1 MVPSLAGR
9 RGALEMKGDD
19 SRNENVAGCPTCP
32 RRSSDP
38 RLVAAV
44 KKLHQSL
51 STPGNVDGD
60 MKSTYSGCVL
70 GLVTLAAGFVACG
83 GGGETS
89 TSSTSGG
96 GGATSTTGT
105 STSAATGAGGDP
117 ATSTSTGA
125 GSGTST
131 ASSTGTGMT
140 ASGYCTKP
148 CGTVLECCP
157 AGSMGCPSNMYPNNY
172 KCDKNACR
180 APQCATTADCAMQD
194 PTQDCLALSGFNT
207 CGNTCSSDGQCTAP
221 ATCSGVDD
229 NGKKYCL
236 SSGGGGC
243 ADDVACGGFGKCV
256 NKVCVCQKDADCTK
270 PGFTK
275 CAL

>member
-1 MVPSLAGR
+1 M
-9 RGALEMKGDD
+9 
-19 SRNENVAGCPTCP
+19 
-32 RRSSDP
+32 
-38 RLVAAV
+38 
-44 KKLHQSL
+44 
-51 STPGNVDGD
+51 TP
-60 MKSTYSGCVL
+60 
-70 GLVTLAAGFVACG
+70 
-83 GGGETS
+83 
-89 TSSTSGG
+89 
-96 GGATSTTGT
+96 
-105 STSAATGAGGDP
+105 
-117 ATSTSTGA
+117 
-125 GSGTST
+125 
-131 ASSTGTGMT
+131 
-140 ASGYCTKP
+140 SGYCTKP

-207 CGNTCSSDGQCTAP
+207 CGTTCASDGQCTAP

-236 SSGGGGC
+236 SSGGGC
-243 ADDVACGGFGKCV
+243 VSDAACGGFGKCV

-270 PGFTK
+270 TGFTK